1 MLFVITLFGLTAD
14 AGVNPPDAEIE
25 NALVVDIPPDGFQ
38 RIVEIIPALLPM
50 DMPIDDI
57 SEEIERGGSCLNDV
71 WFDISDLN
79 IGIEVADADIIPKE
93 GFLDFGVALD
103 VNINDAIN
111 PFLLDYMLSLCIE
124 YNCEAYVDPFQVDI
138 AAQIMLDVA
147 DLDGDGVNEL
157 SASFENFSYN
167 YDLTSND
174 INVNNCALSTFED
187 VLNFFGVSIFDLVL
201 GIVEPTIEGL
211 VVELV
216 PTLEETIEDAF
227 NQLSIQESIEFEGS
241 VLDVALNPDDI
252 TIKPEGLRVQMNGSA
267 TTGEGADCIS
277 AFDPNG
283 SLATPTTLRNI
294 GYKPPGVSGDVLVT
308 IDDDFANQILY
319 SAWRSGVL
327 CQTIDASTFPI
338 DTSIL
343 NLITGDAFS
352 ELFPETSP
360 LVIQTKPSVPLELNM
375 TTASDAAI
383 DVEELGLDFFAEVD
397 GRQTRILTLGI
408 NTDVGIN
415 IPFNTQTGDLAVDLD
430 LNGNRVDP
438 SLPYNEFLP
447 ESDDLILDSFI
458 DQFDTILGLIDIDSL
473 IGDLAF
479 TLPSINGVG
488 LADLEFAGTGQNSAD
503 LGAFASIGVVPY
515 STGTGCGEEGDA
527 GCEEGCSSNGRT
539 SPKVALLIGVLM
551 FGLVRRR
558 PN

>member
-1 MLFVITLFGLTAD
+1 MFALTLFGLTAD

-25 NALVVDIPPDGFQ
+25 NAIVVDIPPDGFA
-38 RIVEIIPALLPM
+38 RVVEIIPALIPM
-50 DMPIDDI
+50 DLPVDDVSEDI
-57 SEEIERGGSCLNDV
+57 SRGGSCWDDI

-79 IGIEVADADIIPKE
+79 IGISVADADIIPKE
-93 GFLDFGVALD
+93 GFLDFGVALE
-103 VNINDAIN
+103 VNINDAVN

-138 AAQIMLDVA
+138 AAQIMMSVA

-157 SASFENFSYN
+157 NASFENFSYN
-167 YDLTSND
+167 YDLTSDD
-174 INVNNCALSTFED
+174 INVENCALSTFES
-187 VLNFFGVSIFDLVL
+187 VLNFFGLSVFDLIL
-201 GIVEPTIEGL
+201 SIVEPTIEEL

-241 VLDVALNPDDI
+241 TLDVALNPDDI

-267 TTGEGADCIS
+267 TTGAGADCIS

-343 NLITGDAFS
+343 NLITGDAFVD
-352 ELFPETSP
+352 LFPETSP
-360 LVIQTKPSVPLELNM
+360 LIIQTKPAVPLELNM

-383 DVEELGLDFFAEVD
+383 DVEDLGLDFFAEID

-415 IPFNTQTGDLAVDLD
+415 IPFNTQTGDLAVDID
-430 LNGNRVDP
+430 LNGDRVDP
-438 SLPYNEFLP
+438 SLSYNEFLP
-447 ESDDLILDSFI
+447 DSDELIMDSFI
-458 DQFDTILGLIDIDSL
+458 DQFDTILGLIDIESL

-479 TLPSINGVG
+479 TLPAINGVG
-488 LADLEFAGTGQNSAD
+488 LSDLEFAGTGQNTAD

-515 STGTGCGEEGDA
+515 TTGTGCGEDGDA

-539 SPKVALLIGVLM
+539 TPKLAILMGLLM

-558 PN
+558 ST

>member
-1 MLFVITLFGLTAD
+1 MMFALTLFGLTAD

-25 NALVVDIPPDGFQ
+25 NAIVVDIPPDGFA
-38 RIVEIIPALLPM
+38 RVVEIIPALIPM
-50 DMPIDDI
+50 DLPVDDVSEDI
-57 SEEIERGGSCLNDV
+57 SRGGSCWDDI

-79 IGIEVADADIIPKE
+79 IGISVADADIIPKE
-93 GFLDFGVALD
+93 GFLDFGVALE
-103 VNINDAIN
+103 VNINDAVN

-138 AAQIMLDVA
+138 AAQIMMSVA

-157 SASFENFSYN
+157 NASFENFSYN
-167 YDLTSND
+167 YDLTSDD
-174 INVNNCALSTFED
+174 INVENCALSTFES
-187 VLNFFGVSIFDLVL
+187 VLNFFGLSVFDLIL
-201 GIVEPTIEGL
+201 SIVEPTIEEL

-241 VLDVALNPDDI
+241 TLDVALNPDDI

-267 TTGEGADCIS
+267 TTGAGADCIS

-343 NLITGDAFS
+343 NLITGDAFVD
-352 ELFPETSP
+352 LFPETSP
-360 LVIQTKPSVPLELNM
+360 LIIQTKPAVPLELNM

-383 DVEELGLDFFAEVD
+383 DVEDLGLDFFAEID

-415 IPFNTQTGDLAVDLD
+415 IPFNTQTGDLAVDID
-430 LNGNRVDP
+430 LNGDRVDP
-438 SLPYNEFLP
+438 SLSYNEFLP
-447 ESDDLILDSFI
+447 DSDELIMDSFI
-458 DQFDTILGLIDIDSL
+458 DQFDTILGLIDIESL

-479 TLPSINGVG
+479 TLPAINGVG
-488 LADLEFAGTGQNSAD
+488 LSDLEFAGTGQNTAD

-515 STGTGCGEEGDA
+515 TTGTGCGEDGDA

-539 SPKVALLIGVLM
+539 TPKLAILMGLLM

-558 PN
+558 ST